1 MSDWNSNQ
9 YMKFKNERTQPS
21 VDLINRIS
29 YLDPQNILDIG
40 CGPGNSTFALKNH
53 FKNADIIGVDYS
65 ENMLEKAKTS
75 YPDMTFEKC
84 NVPSGLENYEQKFD
98 LIFSNACIH
107 WIDNQEEL
115 IYKIFDKLNPNG
127 VLAVQIPLIQKAP
140 FYEILYRLVKTEKW
154 KKLSIIHNFHN
165 LLPEEYYDLFCKLN
179 CDFSIWQTTYYHIVQ
194 SHMGVIEWYKGSGLR
209 PYLDMLSESEQ
220 SDFVDDLLSEI
231 KSVFPLQADGKVI
244 LKMPR
249 LFFTL
254 TKK

>member
-29 YLDPQNILDIG
+29 YLNPKNILDIG
-40 CGPGNSTFALKNH
+40 CGPGNSTFALKNQ
-53 FKNADIIGVDYS
+53 FGKSDIIGIDYS
-65 ENMLEKAKTS
+65 ENMLEKAKAT
-75 YPDMTFEKC
+75 YPDIVFEKC
-84 NVPSGLENYEQKFD
+84 NVPSGLKNYNQNFD

-107 WIDNQEEL
+107 WIDNQKDL
-115 IYKIFDKLNPNG
+115 ISAMFGKLNTGG

-140 FYEILYRLVKTEKW
+140 FYEILYRLVKTSKW
-154 KKLSIIHNFHN
+154 QKLSEIRNFHN

-179 CDFSIWQTTYYHIVQ
+179 CDFNIWQTTYYHIVP
-194 SHMGVIEWYKGSGLR
+194 SHMGIIEWYKGSGLR
-209 PYLDMLSESEQ
+209 PYLDMLSESERNE
-220 SDFVDDLLSEI
+220 FIADLLNELQSA
-231 KSVFPLQADGKVI
+231 FPIQADGKVI

>member
-1 MSDWNSNQ
+1 
-9 YMKFKNERTQPS
+9 MKRQ
-21 VDLINRIS
+21 RI
-29 YLDPQNILDIG
+29 
-40 CGPGNSTFALKNH
+40 
-53 FKNADIIGVDYS
+53 
-65 ENMLEKAKTS
+65 S

-220 SDFVDDLLSEI
+220 SDFIDDLLSEI